1 MSEAVPLDL
10 DQMVLDRWTRRTGLI
25 ETAFESGLRGP
36 PGRGGRTNCF
46 ARGRLLLEK
55 LFAGP
60 FVIDKARLKQD
71 RVEIFRENFSTVE
84 KEQGETPGVFRLLPR
99 RFAGEGLLGSFAGSR
114 VSSSV
119 VEVCEDGGLHNDL
132 K

>member
-84 KEQGETPGVFRLLPR
+84 KEQGGR
-99 RFAGEGLLGSFAGSR
+99 RQAYSVSYLGDLQGRACWVLSQGLEL
-114 VSSSV
+114 V
-119 VEVCEDGGLHNDL
+119 VA
-132 K
+132 

>member
-60 FVIDKARLKQD
+60 FVIDKARLKQVKFLGWKFFGKV
-71 RVEIFRENFSTVE
+71 RKAQISRSQLPS
-84 KEQGETPGVFRLLPR
+84 KCRGGGV
-99 RFAGEGLLGSFAGSR
+99 S
-114 VSSSV
+114 
-119 VEVCEDGGLHNDL
+119 N
-132 K
+132 